1 MRNLFKKA
9 TLGLALGATALVATA
24 APAEAQRWRGG
35 WGRGYY
41 HHHHDRTGPAIAA
54 GVLGLAVGA
63 AIASGSRDRYY
74 DRPYYY
80 DRGYYPRPYYYEDD
94 YYYRYRPR
102 CYTEWRYDPYWGD
115 RERIRI
121 CR

>member
-24 APAEAQRWRGG
+24 APAEAQRWRGY
-35 WGRGYY
+35 RGY
-41 HHHHDRTGPAIAA
+41 HHHHYDRTGPAIAA

-63 AIASGSRDRYY
+63 AIASSSRDRYY

-80 DRGYYPRPYYYEDD
+80 DRGYYPQPYYYERD
-94 YYYRYRPR
+94 YYRYRPR